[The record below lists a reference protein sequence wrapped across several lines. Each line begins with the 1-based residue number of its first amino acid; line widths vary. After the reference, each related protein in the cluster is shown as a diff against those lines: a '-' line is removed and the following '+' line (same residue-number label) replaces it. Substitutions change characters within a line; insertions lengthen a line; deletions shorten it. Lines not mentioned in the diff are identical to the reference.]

1 MEQAI
6 LDSEVKFAIEATAEG
21 FSMVDDDF
29 VVYILKGRNIVKE
42 YAKADLVYD
51 GETFLLCVDTAE
63 IGVGSFDV
71 ALKAYV
77 PDAHFADGFR
87 TEIERVQLLN
97 VRKL

>member
-21 FSMVDDDF
+21 FSMEDDDF

-42 YAKADLVYD
+42 YSKTDLVHE
-51 GETFLLCVDTAE
+51 GEAFLLCIDTAE

-77 PDAHFADGFR
+77 PDNHFEDGYR